1 MKFVLA
7 LSLGFILV
15 GSQGLGIPL
24 LQAEMGSLVLL
35 PVWIV
40 LPQLHSTSEH
50 GLPSSP
56 TRDELTEAGSEAED
70 DQFVVYHLVSNLSVL
85 GSVFKAHRLDL
96 PTITHPSRDGLFH
109 QLHRSWQLL
118 C

>member
-7 LSLGFILV
+7 LSLGFILAD
-15 GSQGLGIPL
+15 SPGLGIPL

-50 GLPSSP
+50 GLLSSP
-56 TRDELTEAGSEAED
+56 TRDELTEAED
-70 DQFVVYHLVSNLSVL
+70 DEIVVFHLVSNLSVL

-96 PTITHPSRDGLFH
+96 PTMTHPSRDGLLH
-109 QLHRSWQLL
+109 PLHRSWQLL

>member
-1 MKFVLA
+1 MMFALV
-7 LSLGFILV
+7 LSLGFILA
-15 GSQGLGIPL
+15 SSPGLGPPVSQPEI
-24 LQAEMGSLVLL
+24 GSLVL
-35 PVWIV
+35 PVGIV
-40 LPQLHSTSEH
+40 LLQVHPASEH

-56 TRDELTEAGSEAED
+56 TRDELTEADSEKED
-70 DQFVVYHLVSNLSVL
+70 DELVVFHRVSSSSVL

-96 PTITHPSRDGLFH
+96 PTMTHTSRDGLLH

>member
-7 LSLGFILV
+7 LSLGFILA
-15 GSQGLGIPL
+15 SSPGLGPPVS
-24 LQAEMGSLVLL
+24 QPEMASPVLL
-35 PVWIV
+35 TVGIV
-40 LPQLHSTSEH
+40 LQQLHSTSEH

-56 TRDELTEAGSEAED
+56 TRDELTEEED
-70 DQFVVYHLVSNLSVL
+70 DEFVVFYSVSYSSIL

-96 PTITHPSRDGLFH
+96 PTMTHLSRDGLLH